1 MYFPFQKQ
9 AEKEELLHVKMATP
23 LLFGVARD
31 NSLQTSL
38 PLRTA
43 SWTTELS
50 CSQAG
55 PATTSARPSRV
66 RRKNATVLIREM
78 GTASLHSLSLTFRL
92 SPWDKPPREVT
103 PAEALHGAEPGRQR
117 EGTMKPADP
126 CRARCPLPPQVREAV
141 AHHREPD
148 RGLRPGSCGGIGAL
162 PAIDCC
168 GCQGEAAAIGA
179 GPRAGPRGDPAPPR
193 PRRHRPSGA
202 ARAPP
207 GGNAWVWPRGHGE
220 GTW

>member
-50 CSQAG
+50 CSQVG

-179 GPRAGPRGDPAPPR
+179 GPRAGPRGDPAAPP
-193 PRRHRPSGA
+193 PAPPLRRGTRAPWRQRLGMA
-202 ARAPP
+202 AR
-207 GGNAWVWPRGHGE
+207 
-220 GTW
+220 TW